1 MCTPKLISRKTFLKA
16 GLALAA
22 TPLLRYV
29 PAHAAAADV
38 SEVAP
43 GVFVHQ
49 GRYEVQS
56 PENRGDMANA
66 SFVVGSEAV
75 AVIDTSGSAV
85 MGRELRDAIRAVT
98 NKPIKYVIN
107 THMHPDHV
115 FGNAAFNQDNPTF
128 VGHYKL
134 ARALGTR
141 SQGYITANKQ
151 MLGEATF
158 EGSEII
164 LPTLVDQGT
173 HDARSR
179 RPHAAAG
186 AASQRRIPTTI
197 SSSPISKTNT
207 LFLGDLLF
215 SVHVPT
221 IDGSIKGW
229 LALLDEMGKR
239 KAARVVPG
247 HGPKTMELP
256 EALEPEQRYLGDH
269 RSRCAPSD
277 RGRQDA
283 VGSDENGGILR
294 KRRLEAVRPV
304 SCPQRHRGI
313 RRTGMGMIYCSQS
326 CNEEHGTMPHT
337 FISLAQSLRPRRT
350 GGIPPRPRRCRTH
363 APKRMSGPSS
373 RSRLSATGRSRKRT
387 AWWCSRPHRRSRMPP
402 SFR

>member
-1 MCTPKLISRKTFLKA
+1 MCTPNLISRKTFLTA

-22 TPLLRYV
+22 TPFLRYI
-29 PAHAAAADV
+29 PAQAAAMDV
-38 SEVAP
+38 TEVAP

-56 PENRGDMANA
+56 PGNRGDISNA

-85 MGRELRDAIRAVT
+85 MGQELHDAIRAVT
-98 NKPIKYVIN
+98 NKPIRYVIN

-115 FGNAAFNQDNPTF
+115 LGNVAFKQDKPTF

-141 SQGYITANKQ
+141 ANSYITANKQ
-151 MLGEATF
+151 MLGDAAF
-158 EGSEII
+158 EGTEIV
-164 LPTLVDQGT
+164 LPTL
-173 HDARSR
+173 AIKE
-179 RPHAAAG
+179 A
-186 AASQRRIPTTI
+186 TTLDLGDRTLLLEPQATAHTDNDLI
-197 SSSPISKTNT
+197 VTDTKTNT

-256 EALEPEQRYLGDH
+256 QALEPEQRYLSAIAGDV
-269 RSRCAPSD
+269 R
-277 RGRQDA
+277 RQIMEGKTLA
-283 VGSDENGGILR
+283 
-294 KRRLEAVRPV
+294 EA
-304 SCPQRHRGI
+304 
-313 RRTGMGMIYCSQS
+313 T
-326 CNEEHGTMPHT
+326 
-337 FISLAQSLRPRRT
+337 
-350 GGIPPRPRRCRTH
+350 
-363 APKRMSGPSS
+363 
-373 RSRLSATGRSRKRT
+373 RT
-387 AWWCSRPHRRSRMPP
+387 AGFSEKDAWKLFDQYHVRNVTAAFAELEWE
-402 SFR
+402 

>member
-1 MCTPKLISRKTFLKA
+1 MCTPKLISRKTFLTA

-22 TPLLRYV
+22 TPLLRYA
-29 PAHAAAADV
+29 PAHAAAAEV
-38 SEVAP
+38 TEVAL

-66 SFVVGSEAV
+66 SFVVGSEGV

-85 MGRELRDAIRAVT
+85 MGRELRDAIRSVT

-115 FGNAAFNQDNPTF
+115 FGNAAFVQDKPTF

-151 MLGEATF
+151 MLGEAAF
-158 EGSEII
+158 KGSEII
-164 LPTLVDQGT
+164 LPTL
-173 HDARSR
+173 A
-179 RPHAAAG
+179 
-186 AASQRRIPTTI
+186 IKEPTTLDLGDRTLLLEPQPTAHTDNDLI
-197 SSSPISKTNT
+197 VTDTKTNT

-229 LALLDEMGKR
+229 LALLDEIGKR
-239 KAARVVPG
+239 KAARIVPG

-256 EALEPEQRYLGDH
+256 QALEPEQRYLATITADV
-269 RSRCAPSD
+269 R
-277 RGRQDA
+277 RQIAEGKTLAEATKTAGFSEKDA
-283 VGSDENGGILR
+283 WKLFDQYHVRNVTAAFAE
-294 KRRLEAVRPV
+294 LEW
-304 SCPQRHRGI
+304 
-313 RRTGMGMIYCSQS
+313 
-326 CNEEHGTMPHT
+326 E
-337 FISLAQSLRPRRT
+337 
-350 GGIPPRPRRCRTH
+350 
-363 APKRMSGPSS
+363 
-373 RSRLSATGRSRKRT
+373 
-387 AWWCSRPHRRSRMPP
+387 
-402 SFR
+402 